1 MLKNTY
7 YEDVISVNSCYK
19 SKENKSKQHRIY
31 NKQKTFG
38 YSCFTY
44 ENIVSSKWVKMFKW
58 IQDRFLMP

>member
-31 NKQKTFG
+31 NKQKTFV

-44 ENIVSSKWVKMFKW
+44 KNIVSSNEWRCLNEFKT
-58 IQDRFLMP
+58 DF

>member
-1 MLKNTY
+1 MILMLKNTY

-38 YSCFTY
+38 YPASLTK
-44 ENIVSSKWVKMFKW
+44 IL
-58 IQDRFLMP
+58 FLPNE